1 MEYSRGRCINV
12 KSALYRNSLKWKKIS
27 VAEIIYTVE
36 SSKRVCSRVISLL
49 LISTVYTLE
58 FSGADCSTRV
68 YYTQVATRDADHPRR
83 SIDRFPL
90 DRSNPDHGRGFLREW
105 FCNDRL
111 RPVRYP
117 SAPLRVVIPFI
128 VHYISRASILGT
140 SIVEIPPDFVKSLFA
155 DFSYFHIFKYKIKY
169 EI

>member
-1 MEYSRGRCINV
+1 VEKNLGSRDN
-12 KSALYRNSLKWKKIS
+12 LY
-27 VAEIIYTVE
+27 
-36 SSKRVCSRVISLL
+36 SRVIEASLL
-49 LISTVYTLE
+49 ARDFSLINLHRLHLGIRR

-140 SIVEIPPDFVKSLFA
+140 SIVEVPPDFVKSLFA

-169 EI
+169 EIWNMNIKYVNILISVQLY